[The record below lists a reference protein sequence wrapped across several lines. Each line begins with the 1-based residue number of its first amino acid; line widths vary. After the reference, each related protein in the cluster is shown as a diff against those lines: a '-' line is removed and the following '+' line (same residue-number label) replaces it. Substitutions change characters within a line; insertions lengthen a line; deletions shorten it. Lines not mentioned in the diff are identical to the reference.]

1 MKLSRMLAL
10 VLATTALG
18 ACSSPRYVT
27 RIAGNAE
34 QVKLVYFQN
43 KFFGS
48 ETGIVKCDKG
58 KYNYLENCRDLQ
70 VEFAD

>member
-1 MKLSRMLAL
+1 MNASRIVFLAF
-10 VLATTALG
+10 LATALG
-18 ACSSPRYVT
+18 ACSSPRFVT
-27 RIAGNAE
+27 RISGNAE
-34 QVKLVYFQN
+34 QIKMVYFQN

-70 VEFAD
+70 VEFED

>member
-1 MKLSRMLAL
+1 MKAARVLAL
-10 VLATTALG
+10 VLAATALG

-34 QVKLVYFQN
+34 QIKLVYFQS
-43 KFFGS
+43 KFLSS

-70 VEFAD
+70 VEFQD

>member
-1 MKLSRMLAL
+1 MKAVR
-10 VLATTALG
+10 VLAFALAATALG

-34 QVKLVYFQN
+34 QVKLVYFQS
-43 KFFGS
+43 KFLGS

-58 KYNYLENCRDLQ
+58 RYNYLENCRDLQ
-70 VEFAD
+70 IEFKD